1 MKATGIVLLLMGL
14 LLVVGGIGMFV
25 GGFLLFGSFAKSAME
40 SRVAGSLPLTPGQTA
55 TSDPIMVNRE
65 KMCQIVLQVDLSGT
79 DVKRTTQGNDDVY
92 HLDYNLP
99 LECEVFDDAG
109 QSIHRESST
118 LAGSGFRSFINSSVD
133 QDGGS
138 ETVRMM
144 LGTFQAPASGKLSAT
159 AKLGANIGGD
169 VEVEAAQLDVLDNVS
184 ASGAAAASGMG
195 MCCGA
200 PAVVGLGLVL
210 LLVGAIITL
219 ASRASAPPPP
229 PPGGMAPW
237 GKT

>member
-1 MKATGIVLLLMGL
+1 MKTTGIVLLLLGL

-40 SRVAGSLPLTPGQTA
+40 SRVVGSLPLTPGQTA
-55 TSDPIMVNRE
+55 TSDPITVNHE

-79 DVKRTTQGNDDVY
+79 DVKRNTQGSDVTY

-118 LAGSGFRSFINSSVD
+118 LAGSGFRTFINTSVD
-133 QDGGS
+133 EDGGT
-138 ETVRMM
+138 ETIRMM
-144 LGTFQAPASGKLSAT
+144 LGTFPAPASGKLSAT
-159 AKLGANIGGD
+159 AKLGTNIGGD
-169 VEVEAAQLDVLDNVS
+169 VQVQAAQLDVLDNVS
-184 ASGAAAASGMG
+184 ASGATAASGMG
-195 MCCGA
+195 MCCGG
-200 PAVVGLGLVL
+200 PAVAGFGLVL
-210 LLVGAIITL
+210 LLVGAVVTL

-229 PPGGMAPW
+229 PGGMEPW